1 MRVTGILVVAS
12 RASLMAAL
20 LLVAACAT
28 LPVDDARVAS
38 TALDDHASTTLG
50 REIGARAVHPPG
62 TSGFTI
68 LRGGREAFTARIALA
83 DLAERTIDVQ
93 YYLWESDATGTLL
106 ARQLHRAAERGVR
119 VRILV
124 DDVNLDDQDA
134 NLAAFDAH
142 PNIEVRTFNPFV
154 HRASKALGFLTDF
167 NRLNH
172 RMHNKLIVVD
182 NAVAIV
188 GGRNMG
194 DAYYEVDPEFN
205 FRDLDVVAAGPVVRE
220 LSKVFDSFWN
230 GEWSVRMAALFGRPV
245 DATYLTDPA
254 RVKRFADAIARYPHP
269 LDQDLVTL
277 RSALSAVFAQFVWAR
292 GHVVYDDPAS
302 IGDPRL
308 RVMHDLLI
316 RRVER
321 LERELLIEAA
331 YFIPLDA
338 DLPMVRALTRRG
350 VRMRLLTNSLASND
364 VVPAFAGYSRIRR
377 ALVAAGVELHELRRD
392 PGPARKRE
400 LPAGSQASLHTKAIV
415 FDRKDVFIGSF
426 NLDAR
431 SSAINT
437 EAGLFIESPELAAR
451 VADYMDTGASPEVS
465 YRVRLDAEG
474 RLAWHASD
482 DGKPLA
488 YTVDPLTTPGLR
500 MRARWWS
507 LLPILEQL

>member
-1 MRVTGILVVAS
+1 MNVARLAGVAS
-12 RASLMAAL
+12 RAALTAAL
-20 LLVAACAT
+20 SLLAACAT
-28 LPVDDARVAS
+28 LPPDDARVAS
-38 TALDDHASTTLG
+38 TALDDHASTALG
-50 REIGARAVHPPG
+50 REIEARAAQAPKQ
-62 TSGFTI
+62 SGFTI
-68 LRGGREAFTARIALA
+68 LRRGREAFTARVAMA

-124 DDVNLDDQDA
+124 DDVNLDDQDT

-142 PNIEVRTFNPFV
+142 PNIEVRIFNPFA
-154 HRASKALGFLTDF
+154 HRASKALGFVADF
-167 NRLNH
+167 DRVNH

-194 DAYYEVDPEFN
+194 DPYYEVDPEFN

-220 LSKVFDSFWN
+220 LSKVFDRFWN
-230 GEWSVRMAALFGRPV
+230 GEWSVRVASLVGRPV
-245 DATYLTDPA
+245 EAAYLADPA
-254 RVKRFADAIARYPHP
+254 QAKRFAAAMARYPHP
-269 LDQDLVTL
+269 LDQDVATL
-277 RSALSAVFAQFVWAR
+277 RSSLSAVFAQFVWAPGR
-292 GHVVYDDPAS
+292 VIYDDPAS
-302 IGDPRL
+302 IRDPRL

-316 RRVER
+316 RRIER
-321 LERELLIEAA
+321 LEREILIEAA

-338 DLPMVRALTRRG
+338 DLPTVRALTRRG
-350 VRMRLLTNSLASND
+350 VRVRLLTNSLASND

-377 ALVAAGVELHELRRD
+377 ALVEAGVEVHELRHD

-400 LPAGSQASLHTKAIV
+400 LPAGSKARLHTKAIV
-415 FDRKDVFIGSF
+415 FDRNDVFIGSF

-431 SSAINT
+431 SSSINT
-437 EAGLFIESPELAAR
+437 EAGLYIESPALAAR
-451 VADYMDTGASPEVS
+451 VVEYMDTGASGEVS
-465 YRVRLDAEG
+465 YRLALDADR

-482 DGKPLA
+482 DGKPLS
-488 YTVDPLTTPGLR
+488 YDVDPLTTPGLR
-500 MRARWWS
+500 FRAWWWS